1 MIKKIISFTDL
12 KKIKLKHKN
21 KKIGLAHG
29 VFDLFHYG
37 HLLHLEKLI
46 KS

>member
-1 MIKKIISFTDL
+1 MKNKITNIESLSKFR
-12 KKIKLKHKN
+12 KIYKT

-37 HLLHLEKLI
+37 HLLHL
-46 KS
+46 